1 MREEFDLP
9 KMKLIGQAR
18 QYWTNVKKLM
28 KLRNQE
34 PIQTW
39 NEMKMKLQERYMLVS
54 YKECLLD
61 QRQRLTQGNR
71 LMSVYIK
78 KFNQFLVRCENES
91 NVVVLSRFHSG
102 LREDLRRELFAR
114 DVSTLEQAIQL
125 VQDLD
130 QPQVSL
136 FTRRINY
143 RNVNKTTTLKSQS
156 NQS

>member
-1 MREEFDLP
+1 
-9 KMKLIGQAR
+9 
-18 QYWTNVKKLM
+18 
-28 KLRNQE
+28 
-34 PIQTW
+34 
-39 NEMKMKLQERYMLVS
+39 
-54 YKECLLD
+54 
-61 QRQRLTQGNR
+61 
-71 LMSVYIK
+71 MSVYIK

>member
-1 MREEFDLP
+1 
-9 KMKLIGQAR
+9 
-18 QYWTNVKKLM
+18 
-28 KLRNQE
+28 
-34 PIQTW
+34 
-39 NEMKMKLQERYMLVS
+39 
-54 YKECLLD
+54 
-61 QRQRLTQGNR
+61 
-71 LMSVYIK
+71 MSVYIK

-143 RNVNKTTTLKSQS
+143 RNVNKTTTLESQS